1 MCPCVWPCVYTHFT
15 FSQCRSVSTLPC
27 AGSGALSF
35 CVQRDSQAFSTQANL
50 FPSFQ
55 SLSIWLSVYST
66 ARVQLSVPI
75 IANTP

>member
-1 MCPCVWPCVYTHFT
+1 MCVRVQTHFT
-15 FSQCRSVSTLPC
+15 FSPCSSVSTLPC

-35 CVQRDSQAFSTQANL
+35 CVQWDSQAFSTQANL

-55 SLSIWLSVYST
+55 SLSIWLSVYSA

-75 IANTP
+75 ITDMP